1 MGVKI
6 GDLIH
11 VPSDAMLT
19 KMSGSD
25 HRTACYITTRPKSL
39 LVAEMKSGMVGVL
52 FRGDLW
58 YVQKK
63 DVFIL
68 GGKNE

>member
-1 MGVKI
+1 MEVKI

-11 VPSDAMLT
+11 VPSDALLT
-19 KMSGSD
+19 KMSGPD
-25 HRTACYITTRPKSL
+25 HRTACYITTKPKSL
-39 LVAEMKSGMVGVL
+39 LVAETKSDMVGVL

-63 DVFIL
+63 DVFTL
-68 GGKNE
+68 GEKNE